1 MARISST
8 LALWLFAVFAALV
21 AAQNSTQPASLV
33 SVLHAIEHQLPECA
47 YDCFQAKA
55 GSRSCVEVNEFI
67 VTDSK
72 DCMRASCT
80 THQLKGAERLLTTT
94 CGVAPRNI
102 QPMIRAVAWTLWGTA
117 TIFLGGRLLARS
129 SYFGGML
136 LGYDDWAIIT
146 SFVVLT
152 GVTIGAELMV
162 IFGLGTDL
170 WTLDDM
176 HINLVLI
183 LFYIAEFAYVI
194 ESTLTKISILLL
206 YLRIFPDRQFRKHIF
221 VLMGVMALFCVA
233 FVITLL
239 TYCVPFDYTWTRW
252 DNEKHGKCIN
262 MDAQTYTCAALNI
275 VLDIVIFF
283 MPIPQLMK
291 LDLSW
296 KKKVGIIFT
305 FLVGLFVTICSVVRL
320 QALIGWT
327 RSTNPTMDYA
337 PLAVWSLVEL
347 DVGVICACMPGMAG
361 LFRRLKK
368 RGTDYIRSRTGD
380 SQNASQAL
388 GSSSRAGLSYFKK
401 NRDGDGITKTTVVSV
416 QRTRGGG
423 NDSASESEVEL
434 VNRNKENFNNDFQPG
449 FGNAV

>member
-1 MARISST
+1 MARFSSS
-8 LALWLFAVFAALV
+8 LALWLLAIFAALV
-21 AAQNSTQPASLV
+21 AAQNSTQSASLV
-33 SVLHAIEHQLPECA
+33 SVLHSIEHQLPQCA
-47 YDCFQAKA
+47 FDCFQAKA

-80 THQLKGAERLLTTT
+80 THQLMGAERLLTTT
-94 CGVAPRNI
+94 CGVEPRNI
-102 QPMIRAVAWTLWGTA
+102 QPMIRSVAWTLWATA

-176 HINLVLI
+176 HINIVLI

-221 VLMGVMALFCVA
+221 ILMVVMALFCVA
-233 FVITLL
+233 FVVTLL

-252 DNEKHGKCIN
+252 DNEKTGKCIN

-368 RGTDYIRSRTGD
+368 RGTEYIRSRTGD
-380 SQNASQAL
+380 SNNASQVL
-388 GSSSRAGLSYFKK
+388 KSGSRPGLSYFKK
-401 NRDGDGITKTTVVSV
+401 GNGGDGITKTTVVSV

-423 NDSASESEVEL
+423 DDASESEVEL
-434 VNRNKENFNNDFQPG
+434 VNRSKGNYNNDFQKGPY
-449 FGNAV
+449 GNAV

>member
-1 MARISST
+1 MARFSST
-8 LALWLFAVFAALV
+8 LALWLFAMFAALA
-21 AAQNSTQPASLV
+21 AAQNSTHSTSLV
-33 SVLHAIEHQLPECA
+33 SVLSSIKEQLPGCA
-47 YDCFQAKA
+47 YECFEAKA
-55 GSRSCVEVNEFI
+55 GSRFCSEVNDFI

-72 DCMRASCT
+72 DCMRATCT
-80 THQLKGAERLLTTT
+80 THQLMGAEKLLTAT
-94 CGVAPRNI
+94 CGVEPRSI
-102 QPMIRAVAWTLWGTA
+102 QPMIRAVAWTLWAVA
-117 TIFLGGRLLARS
+117 TVFLAGRLLARS

-136 LGYDDWAIIT
+136 LGYDDWAIVT

-152 GVTIGAELMV
+152 GVTVGAELMV
-162 IFGLGTDL
+162 VFGLGTDM

-176 HINLVLI
+176 HINIVLI

-194 ESTLTKISILLL
+194 ESTLTKVSILLL

-221 VLMGVMALFCVA
+221 ILMGVMGLFCVA
-233 FVITLL
+233 FVVTLL
-239 TYCVPFDYTWTRW
+239 TYCVPFDYTWARW
-252 DNEKHGKCIN
+252 DNELTGKCIN

-275 VLDIVIFF
+275 ILDIVIFF

-337 PLAVWSLVEL
+337 KLAVWSLVEL

-368 RGTDYIRSRTGD
+368 RGTEYIRSRSGD
-380 SQNASQAL
+380 SHNASQVLA
-388 GSSSRAGLSYFKK
+388 SSNRTGPNASYYKRSQ
-401 NRDGDGITKTTVVSV
+401 NGGDGITKTTVVSV
-416 QRTRGGG
+416 QCTRGG
-423 NDSASESEVEL
+423 DSGSESEVEL
-434 VNRNKENFNNDFQPG
+434 VQRSKENY
-449 FGNAV
+449 GNAV